1 MSMEPNQ
8 IIDTLHKRLTEY
20 KKSVLYQ
27 TKPLRQD
34 ILSVEVSVCLF
45 ELAIFCNRTITEDER
60 YWFKGGYYISSDI
73 TGEWSDIATL
83 YDEIV
88 KIAKEKKII

>member
-1 MSMEPNQ
+1 MEPNQ

-20 KKSVLYQ
+20 KKSDLYQ
-27 TKPLRQD
+27 TKSLRQD
-34 ILSVEVSVCLF
+34 ILSVEIAICLF
-45 ELAIFCNRTITEDER
+45 ELALYCNRTITEEEK